1 MLRNTALTSL
11 LLTIVLA
18 LPAPAHSQ
26 KPLRDMLSDL
36 FTFGDCGEPL
46 CLDGSINAD
55 NGHGDHYL
63 PAVASGNLALI
74 QFITDAIGKSV
85 SNTPLSATSS
95 GATFSFVGGVPVRS
109 TNTKGPIFA
118 EQSRTLG
125 RGQFFLGFNVSGVNF
140 KSLGGIPTD
149 RLSLNFVHQDVDPEP
164 NLGDPPRE
172 NDIIQLEMNLNIR
185 LLVSSVFLTYG
196 LTDFID
202 VGVAVPFV
210 RTAVSGT
217 SNAQIEVWGDTAVH
231 FFSGTPADPVLTGSS
246 SINGSSAGIGDVTA
260 RLKVN
265 VGQSD
270 KLGAAILG
278 DVRFA
283 TGKEEELLGS
293 GSAAVRLLGIVSG
306 EFGGFGPHLN
316 AGYLVRTGE
325 TQNDAILATLGFDD
339 QLAPWATLAVDLI
352 TEWQVG
358 DNKIDLPRSIHF
370 DSPFQRDLETTPIT
384 VSRENLITASAGTK
398 FRVRGGTV
406 LLANVLIPLSNAGL
420 EPGVVWTGGLE
431 FSF

>member
-1 MLRNTALTSL
+1 MLRTTALTCPL
-11 LLTIVLA
+11 LAILLA
-18 LPAPAHSQ
+18 FPAPAQSQ

-36 FTFGDCGEPL
+36 FTFGNCDKPL

-55 NGHGDHYL
+55 NGHGEHYL

-74 QFITDAIGKSV
+74 QFITEAVGKSV

-109 TNTKGPIFA
+109 TNTTGPIFA

-125 RGQFFLGFNVSGVNF
+125 QGRFFLGFNVSGVNF
-140 KSLGGIPTD
+140 KTLGGIPTD
-149 RLSLNFVHQDVDPEP
+149 RLTLNFEHQDVDPSG
-164 NLGDPPRE
+164 LGDPPRE
-172 NDIIQLEMNLNIR
+172 NDIIQVQMDLNIR

-202 VGVAVPFV
+202 LGVAVPFV

-217 SNAQIEVWGDTAVH
+217 SDAQIEPWGDAAVH
-231 FFSGTPADPVLTGSS
+231 FFSGTLDDPVLTGSS
-246 SINGSSAGIGDVTA
+246 SIDGSSAGIGDITA

-270 KLGAAILG
+270 KIGAAILG
-278 DVRFA
+278 DVRFD

-293 GSAAVRLLGIVSG
+293 GAAAVRLLGIVSAQY
-306 EFGGFGPHLN
+306 GGFGPHLN

-325 TQNDAILATLGFDD
+325 LQNDAVLATLGFDD
-339 QLAPWATLAVDLI
+339 QLAPWATLALDLI

-370 DSPFQRDLETTPIT
+370 EQPFPRDLETTPII
-384 VSRENLITASAGTK
+384 VNRENLVTASAGSK

-406 LLANVLIPLSNAGL
+406 LLANVLIPLSDAGL
-420 EPGVVWTGGLE
+420 QPGVVWSGGLE
-431 FSF
+431 FAF